1 MAELVTY
8 LSKEK
13 FVACGVFA
21 QKNLEYIIND
31 FVFIKKRSLEICSL
45 EYVLNFCQK
54 YSKLNLHTIVVIS
67 PEDLT
72 VWVEDR
78 EKTFL
83 RKVEMID
90 SQKTPDQ
97 NYHSDSQEKTIQ
109 KYRGREYVKENV
121 IMNRNLIHPKT
132 IVKKYRGRAY

>member
-1 MAELVTY
+1 MTELVTY

-13 FVACGVFA
+13 FIACGVFA
-21 QKNLEYIIND
+21 RKNLECIVND
-31 FVFIKKRSLEICSL
+31 FVFIKKRSLEICRL

-67 PEDLT
+67 SEDLT

-90 SQKTPDQ
+90 SQKTLDQ
-97 NYHSDSQEKTIQ
+97 NHHSASQEK
-109 KYRGREYVKENV
+109 N
-121 IMNRNLIHPKT
+121 IH
-132 IVKKYRGRAY
+132 KYRGRATATFQQQ